1 MDFILNEAIQE
12 DDEFK
17 LVFSDDSEGEFS
29 KEEQE
34 LNFIDDNEGE
44 EQEEASFYRNVDN
57 NERVRFSN
65 QTRNPDK
72 VVNESEDEYYGED
85 DMPELFDPEN
95 REDIEFDSFDN
106 YSDKSQIFK
115 NNSLLRFADVD
126 NQFFYAVLYGIMHCK
141 LSGRSV
147 ELQFAER
154 VLGTEFFIELKKIEK
169 STMLD
174 HSIFVFFGRFQVI
187 NEVLSEYGFFLRFYE
202 RRNKFRYQ
210 LR

>member
-1 MDFILNEAIQE
+1 MNEAIEE

-17 LVFSDDSEGEFS
+17 LVFSDDSEEEFS
-29 KEEQE
+29 EEQE
-34 LNFIDDNEGE
+34 LNFIDDDEAE
-44 EQEEASFYRNVDN
+44 EQEEASFYRSVDN
-57 NERVRFSN
+57 NERVIFSN
-65 QTRNPDK
+65 QTKNPDD
-72 VVNESEDEYYGED
+72 VVKESEDEYYGED

-147 ELQFAER
+147 ELQFAE
-154 VLGTEFFIELKKIEK
+154 FWELN
-169 STMLD
+169 SF
-174 HSIFVFFGRFQVI
+174 S
-187 NEVLSEYGFFLRFYE
+187 N
-202 RRNKFRYQ
+202 
-210 LR
+210 

>member
-85 DMPELFDPEN
+85 DMPELFDPEK
-95 REDIEFDSFDN
+95 REDVEFHLFDN
-106 YSDKSQIFK
+106 YSDKSQIFE
-115 NNSLLRFADVD
+115 NSFLRFGDVD
-126 NQFFYAVLYGIMHCK
+126 NQLFYAVLYGIMYCK
-141 LSGRSV
+141 LSGLSV

-154 VLGTEFFIELKKIEK
+154 VLGSEFFIELKKIKK
-169 STMLD
+169 STVLD
-174 HSIFVFFGRFQVI
+174 LLIFVFFDRCQVI
-187 NEVLSEYGFFLRFYE
+187 NEILSEYGFFL
-202 RRNKFRYQ
+202 
-210 LR
+210 

>member
-1 MDFILNEAIQE
+1 MNEAIEE

-17 LVFSDDSEGEFS
+17 LVFSDNSEEELS
-29 KEEQE
+29 EEEQE
-34 LNFIDDNEGE
+34 LNFIGDDEGE
-44 EQEEASFYRNVDN
+44 EQGEASFYRSVDN
-57 NERVRFSN
+57 NERIKFSN
-65 QTRNPDK
+65 QTKNPDE
-72 VVNESEDEYYGED
+72 VVNESED
-85 DMPELFDPEN
+85 DPEN
-95 REDIEFDSFDN
+95 REDVEFYSFDN
-106 YSDKSQIFK
+106 YSGKSQIFK
-115 NNSLLRFADVD
+115 NSLLRFADVD
-126 NQFFYAVLYGIMHCK
+126 KAVLYGVMHCK

-174 HSIFVFFGRFQVI
+174 HSVFGFFDRFQVI
-187 NEVLSEYGFFLRFYE
+187 NEVLSEYGFFLRVYE